1 MKKKVYKIIF
11 SWDYEKEIKWLNE
24 MSAQGWH
31 LVNPG
36 LISFEFEKDE
46 PNKYQYE
53 IEYLDNNKEDY
64 FEFLQE
70 TGIEIIKVVNNWAYY
85 KKLNDGNPFEI
96 FNDAE
101 SKINH
106 LNRIKNL
113 FIFFFILEGMF
124 LIMRIN
130 DMINGGLTE
139 VSIITVI
146 LLGIITLL
154 FGNGIY
160 KMNKTINKIK
170 KTNL

>member
-85 KKLNDGNPFEI
+85 KKLNDGKPFEI

-124 LIMRIN
+124 LILRIN
-130 DMINGGLTE
+130 DVINGGLTE

>member
-130 DMINGGLTE
+130 DVINGGLTE

>member
-1 MKKKVYKIIF
+1 MKKKVYKIFF
-11 SWDYEKEIKWLNE
+11 SWDYDKEIKWLNE

-130 DMINGGLTE
+130 DVINGGLTE

>member
-101 SKINH
+101 SKIK
-106 LNRIKNL
+106 LAEPKAGT
-113 FIFFFILEGMF
+113 FS
-124 LIMRIN
+124 
-130 DMINGGLTE
+130 LT
-139 VSIITVI
+139 
-146 LLGIITLL
+146 
-154 FGNGIY
+154 
-160 KMNKTINKIK
+160 NKQNVA
-170 KTNL
+170 

>member
-85 KKLNDGNPFEI
+85 KKLNDGKPFEI

-130 DMINGGLTE
+130 DVINGGLTE

>member
-85 KKLNDGNPFEI
+85 KKLNDGKPFEI

-130 DMINGGLTE
+130 DVINGGLTE

-154 FGNGIY
+154 FENGIY